1 MKRKNILTALLMIF
15 SGCLGLSAQ
24 TETLF
29 ERGTT
34 YLESTF
40 PPSPDPASVVKYAD
54 VPFTHSCGM
63 AEYEVPIY
71 TLQGRELSIPIG
83 LRYAS
88 GGIKLDE
95 IAGVAGLG
103 WTLQAGGCITRTIM
117 DMPDEFSDTGFSHEI
132 PSGELLSDLESM
144 NHTTEVRQYLRK
156 VIEHRIDSSLDLYH
170 YSVNGLNG
178 SFVILDDG
186 TIFELSGGGTLIR
199 YYRGTDNDIDRFT
212 LTGPDGTTYLFATRE
227 KATFKGTDLGNGS
240 ITDGSPGKWNATTAW
255 YLTQMRSCSGMET
268 ATFIYDSSAEWK
280 RTIDTEVRTLTVPT
294 LSPALNPSH
303 SLTTSQSH
311 TIYETKALARIIL
324 GGYTASFTYAQN
336 TGNCIR
342 TSTSGKY
349 SNYPHRLTRISVNAS
364 GNPSDLL
371 RMEVG
376 TARASCDGRII
387 LNDLRLYRGDVLED
401 KWDFTYKMLASSVS
415 HGSQD
420 WYGYYNAEN
429 EIQSANGT
437 HGTCPYVFNPSS
449 HNPELTNGY
458 PNSIHADYMSLK
470 EVDHDG
476 TRISFTYEGNHI
488 DYNTYSLDI
497 GVRVKMISVHD
508 GQMSVRSRRFK
519 YDRPHISGF
528 KYPSLQMY
536 MSSTLSVADNE
547 TTESPYHWHFALHSS
562 ARVSGYSLHDT
573 RVFYGRVIEDS
584 PLGSYLQMGVHFA
597 DTTKNTVRTVYEYRT
612 DVVQAD
618 EYAPINRF
626 PNSLIPY
633 FGHRDESYNPNY
645 ASPYC
650 RPRDGVTDYYI
661 GYGNAGVPLLSRK
674 EVYACKD
681 SVYILVSSSD
691 YTYSDSETEGIVVG
705 YNARLLFNI
714 NGSGNYQP
722 DYTYH
727 YPVYSSRTTPR
738 NPIKEIHVGYH
749 THGNDTTVVNTSYLE
764 RISWSDPIRVASNS
778 TITSDAYRLVKYT
791 YSDTWEGEEDW
802 PSSLADQHYLSIPL
816 KREYKKRQLHYAG
829 SIVGGPIGGGTN
841 IGTHLDPRAISSSLG
856 FKDTLVFELPYTLL
870 HEEMIE
876 YGWVET
882 GGSEHLLPIAR
893 IEKTGGGESWREDY
907 LSRNQDGAVTS
918 VKERGRPETVILW
931 GYKNL
936 LPVAVVE
943 NASISE
949 VQDVITDRPGA
960 LDSLMVID
968 NLPSSLLDLLN
979 GLRDAL
985 PAAHVTTYTYLPGI
999 GVTSVTDP
1007 AGIKTVFEYD
1017 HAGRLTCVRDN
1028 DGNKVEEYDYSLM
1041 ADSDNRRHM
1050 RSRMFLNADG
1060 TAFSEDVRWWDVY
1073 GRRLQDISL
1082 AASGAGED
1090 LVTAYSSDFM
1100 MHDDAKTWLPYPVQ
1114 NTAGAFRPS
1123 AENEAVGYHGN
1134 ALAYSLK
1141 NYEISSR
1148 DRVISTALPGFA
1160 GEHETAFETDVPD
1173 STNAIYWWQTDKV
1186 RRSGYYPSDELV
1198 VEKTIDADGRVM
1210 STCKDHFGKT
1220 VYTSV
1225 GNNKTHYVYDLH
1237 DRLRAV
1243 KGSGIAAT
1251 DTLNMWR
1258 YDYDS
1263 LGRMSSKGIPGSVR
1277 EYYTYDDEDRVIA
1290 ILRDGVLKEME
1301 YDAMNRVTK
1310 VWQTRPGR
1318 ERTLLENHTYDV
1330 YPSGVTGSNPKGK
1343 KTQSRIAVVGPNSD
1357 VTGYTRIRWS
1367 YDDKGRPAVVRT
1379 MHTGGNEH
1387 IEELEYTFAGEVS
1400 SSTSTYLHGNK
1411 VDVLSVDYTYDQ
1423 RGRLKIETATL
1434 TPSGSTPQTAKV
1446 IHEYDDL
1453 GRPYK
1458 RATRMLNGSDLETVS
1473 TYALQGWIN
1482 TMSISLNDNPLFIQS
1497 LGYDSPDVLSG
1508 TVPQYSGLISKKNDK
1523 WINGGRLV
1531 YNRTEGY
1538 TYDDAGRLAKGGSQG
1553 SFREYTYD
1561 SRGNILSELLPGS
1574 AGLYNYGYDTD
1585 RLTSLITST
1594 NGQQDTVT
1602 FAHDALGRMT
1612 FDGTT
1617 GQSIFYNDLDLVG
1630 NISQDDMALVN
1641 YSYLSD
1647 GTKLSALD
1655 GSGAGLVYR
1664 GPFVYRTS
1672 DGGCSL
1678 TLESAAFGGG
1688 RLTPDGAMFYVTDY
1702 LGSVRAVID
1711 GKTGALYKAAN
1722 YSAFGDESQVIVPPQ
1737 GITPAH
1743 PLATAA
1749 LPDGM
1754 TLRDSYTG
1762 KEVQTPDFSTG
1773 YTDFG
1778 ARQYSPTLR
1787 RWMPPDPLSE
1797 KYYGISPYAFCNNNP
1812 VNFVDPDGERQWP
1825 VNPKYNGYNRRHEN
1839 NFRTSSRPTHNGLD
1853 INLGAGS
1860 NDLGAPVY
1868 ATHDGIVT
1876 RYVSINDDSN
1886 PGGNRIQITSE
1897 NGDVS
1902 TYYMHL
1908 DTMSD
1913 LKEGDFVSEG
1923 DQLGTIGGSGAGIM
1937 KKYPPHLHYELKIE
1951 GDYVNP
1957 AIDSQTLIDPQQLIT
1972 PIHMGTIDSS
1982 IIIEQG
1988 KSMGINV
1995 PTPLLTPVQ
2004 IKLEYEKY

>member
-791 YSDTWEGEEDW
+791 Y
-802 PSSLADQHYLSIPL
+802 
-816 KREYKKRQLHYAG
+816 
-829 SIVGGPIGGGTN
+829 
-841 IGTHLDPRAISSSLG
+841 
-856 FKDTLVFELPYTLL
+856 
-870 HEEMIE
+870 
-876 YGWVET
+876 
-882 GGSEHLLPIAR
+882 
-893 IEKTGGGESWREDY
+893 
-907 LSRNQDGAVTS
+907 
-918 VKERGRPETVILW
+918 
-931 GYKNL
+931 
-936 LPVAVVE
+936 
-943 NASISE
+943 
-949 VQDVITDRPGA
+949 
-960 LDSLMVID
+960 
-968 NLPSSLLDLLN
+968 
-979 GLRDAL
+979 
-985 PAAHVTTYTYLPGI
+985 
-999 GVTSVTDP
+999 
-1007 AGIKTVFEYD
+1007 
-1017 HAGRLTCVRDN
+1017 
-1028 DGNKVEEYDYSLM
+1028 
-1041 ADSDNRRHM
+1041 
-1050 RSRMFLNADG
+1050 
-1060 TAFSEDVRWWDVY
+1060 
-1073 GRRLQDISL
+1073 
-1082 AASGAGED
+1082 
-1090 LVTAYSSDFM
+1090 
-1100 MHDDAKTWLPYPVQ
+1100 
-1114 NTAGAFRPS
+1114 
-1123 AENEAVGYHGN
+1123 
-1134 ALAYSLK
+1134 
-1141 NYEISSR
+1141 
-1148 DRVISTALPGFA
+1148 
-1160 GEHETAFETDVPD
+1160 
-1173 STNAIYWWQTDKV
+1173 
-1186 RRSGYYPSDELV
+1186 
-1198 VEKTIDADGRVM
+1198 
-1210 STCKDHFGKT
+1210 
-1220 VYTSV
+1220 
-1225 GNNKTHYVYDLH
+1225 
-1237 DRLRAV
+1237 
-1243 KGSGIAAT
+1243 
-1251 DTLNMWR
+1251 
-1258 YDYDS
+1258 
-1263 LGRMSSKGIPGSVR
+1263 
-1277 EYYTYDDEDRVIA
+1277 
-1290 ILRDGVLKEME
+1290 
-1301 YDAMNRVTK
+1301 
-1310 VWQTRPGR
+1310 
-1318 ERTLLENHTYDV
+1318 
-1330 YPSGVTGSNPKGK
+1330 
-1343 KTQSRIAVVGPNSD
+1343 
-1357 VTGYTRIRWS
+1357 
-1367 YDDKGRPAVVRT
+1367 
-1379 MHTGGNEH
+1379 
-1387 IEELEYTFAGEVS
+1387 
-1400 SSTSTYLHGNK
+1400 
-1411 VDVLSVDYTYDQ
+1411 
-1423 RGRLKIETATL
+1423 
-1434 TPSGSTPQTAKV
+1434 
-1446 IHEYDDL
+1446 
-1453 GRPYK
+1453 
-1458 RATRMLNGSDLETVS
+1458 
-1473 TYALQGWIN
+1473 
-1482 TMSISLNDNPLFIQS
+1482 
-1497 LGYDSPDVLSG
+1497 
-1508 TVPQYSGLISKKNDK
+1508 
-1523 WINGGRLV
+1523 
-1531 YNRTEGY
+1531 
-1538 TYDDAGRLAKGGSQG
+1538 
-1553 SFREYTYD
+1553 
-1561 SRGNILSELLPGS
+1561 
-1574 AGLYNYGYDTD
+1574 
-1585 RLTSLITST
+1585 
-1594 NGQQDTVT
+1594 
-1602 FAHDALGRMT
+1602 
-1612 FDGTT
+1612 
-1617 GQSIFYNDLDLVG
+1617 
-1630 NISQDDMALVN
+1630 
-1641 YSYLSD
+1641 
-1647 GTKLSALD
+1647 
-1655 GSGAGLVYR
+1655 
-1664 GPFVYRTS
+1664 
-1672 DGGCSL
+1672 
-1678 TLESAAFGGG
+1678 
-1688 RLTPDGAMFYVTDY
+1688 
-1702 LGSVRAVID
+1702 
-1711 GKTGALYKAAN
+1711 
-1722 YSAFGDESQVIVPPQ
+1722 
-1737 GITPAH
+1737 
-1743 PLATAA
+1743 
-1749 LPDGM
+1749 
-1754 TLRDSYTG
+1754 
-1762 KEVQTPDFSTG
+1762 
-1773 YTDFG
+1773 
-1778 ARQYSPTLR
+1778 
-1787 RWMPPDPLSE
+1787 
-1797 KYYGISPYAFCNNNP
+1797 
-1812 VNFVDPDGERQWP
+1812 
-1825 VNPKYNGYNRRHEN
+1825 
-1839 NFRTSSRPTHNGLD
+1839 
-1853 INLGAGS
+1853 
-1860 NDLGAPVY
+1860 
-1868 ATHDGIVT
+1868 
-1876 RYVSINDDSN
+1876 
-1886 PGGNRIQITSE
+1886 
-1897 NGDVS
+1897 
-1902 TYYMHL
+1902 
-1908 DTMSD
+1908 
-1913 LKEGDFVSEG
+1913 
-1923 DQLGTIGGSGAGIM
+1923 
-1937 KKYPPHLHYELKIE
+1937 
-1951 GDYVNP
+1951 
-1957 AIDSQTLIDPQQLIT
+1957 
-1972 PIHMGTIDSS
+1972 
-1982 IIIEQG
+1982 
-1988 KSMGINV
+1988 
-1995 PTPLLTPVQ
+1995 
-2004 IKLEYEKY
+2004 